1 VDLTRQLQ
9 EFVLRWG
16 ELASHW
22 GLNRTEAQIHALLFI
37 SPDPLTAEEIGET
50 LNVVRS
56 NVSASVREL
65 IGWGIVSRHFVAGD
79 RRARY
84 SAEKDVWKMLR
95 AVVNEQKRREVEPF
109 VGLIKRTLAERPY
122 GGPPRE
128 THAYE
133 QIERMEE
140 FLDAFLDWFAFIK
153 ALPLGSVRSYLRL
166 GRKIR
171 ALLGQESHDQGQ
183 AHVPGAHEP
192 PPVKGIP

>member
-84 SAEKDVWKMLR
+84 SAEKDVW
-95 AVVNEQKRREVEPF
+95 
-109 VGLIKRTLAERPY
+109 
-122 GGPPRE
+122 
-128 THAYE
+128 
-133 QIERMEE
+133 
-140 FLDAFLDWFAFIK
+140 
-153 ALPLGSVRSYLRL
+153 SRL
-166 GRKIR
+166 
-171 ALLGQESHDQGQ
+171 
-183 AHVPGAHEP
+183 
-192 PPVKGIP
+192 